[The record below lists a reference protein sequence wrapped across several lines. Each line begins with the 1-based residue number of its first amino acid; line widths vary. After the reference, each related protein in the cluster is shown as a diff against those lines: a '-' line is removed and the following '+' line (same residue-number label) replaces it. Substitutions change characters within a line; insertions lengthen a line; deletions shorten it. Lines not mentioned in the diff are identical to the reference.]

1 MTLVREQ
8 PEHKLR
14 KFTYRDLVEM
24 ERAGI
29 LGEDERVE
37 LLHGNL
43 VAMTPVNPPHA
54 LVVDELHERFIEVL
68 GKKARVRSQNPLR
81 LSRDLNDAELP
92 LPDVLLIERRDYT
105 DHPLPEDVHLLV
117 EVSDS
122 TLTKDR
128 SVKLPLY
135 AGVHIPEVWIVNLVD
150 KQLEVYTEPRN
161 RDYLTRK
168 THALTATFAPIRFPE
183 SAHQWLSERV
193 LELLIR

>member
-8 PEHKLR
+8 PEHRLR

-43 VAMTPVNPPHA
+43 ITMTPVNPPHA
-54 LVVDELHERFIEVL
+54 WTVSELHKSFLQRFAEEAV
-68 GKKARVRSQNPLR
+68 VVSQNPLR
-81 LSRDLNDAELP
+81 LSENLDDDELP
-92 LPDVLLIERRDYT
+92 LPDVMLLRQRPYR
-105 DHPLPEDVHLLV
+105 DHPLPEDVYLLV

-128 SVKLPLY
+128 TVKLPLY

-161 RDYLTRK
+161 RDYLARK
-168 THALTATFAPIRFPE
+168 TYALTATFAPARFPE
-183 SAHQWLSERV
+183 SAYQWLKASPE
-193 LELLIR
+193 